1 MTTVVQDELDLLAT
15 AWHPTATESRE
26 AIRRA
31 VMAAASEHRGLVHAS
46 TVREHLPPWVRPSQV
61 GAVMCALVRRG
72 YLTPT
77 GRFRPNGGESS
88 RNRTKPSEVRRLVK
102 PIPPE
107 ALA

>member
-1 MTTVVQDELDLLAT
+1 MTAVQDELDLLAT
-15 AWHPTATESRE
+15 AWFPTAQESRE

-31 VMAAASEHRGLVHAS
+31 VMAAAAEHRGLVHAA
-46 TVREHLPPWVRPSQV
+46 TVREHLPSWVNPSQIGAQMCAWVRQ
-61 GAVMCALVRRG
+61 G

-77 GRFRPNGGESS
+77 GRYRPNGGESS

-102 PIPPE
+102 PIPPG